1 MHDLIRSLTEL
12 ECLVADLTSSTES
25 TAERQEALEGEVA
38 TIESRIEAVRAELED
53 EIQPAWR
60 AAVAEERTVRQ
71 ELDGESARVDALYAK
86 QGRHGQFATR
96 AERDVFLA
104 AQASTLESRSA
115 EAVQKAEALGARA
128 DDSRKRLEDVQDESR
143 SLRTAIEGTQA
154 EERTIADDLRAAKD
168 KEGQLSDERK
178 DLWRED
184 AKVESTAHHAREELK
199 GAERHLATMMDRDT
213 ASGLKAL
220 DRIVDR
226 LGLDGVYGPL
236 YKLFTVSEKYSLAVE
251 ETAGTSLFHVVV
263 DTDTTASR
271 LVEVMNAERLGR
283 LTFVP
288 LNRVRATPHT
298 YPQSDEVIPLIR
310 KLQYDALHAPA
321 FEQVRRH
328 SLLPDIPCCRADRHA
343 ALPFP
348 PLARSLA
355 RPSSPTTFTSRP
367 LTVGRTASTSS
378 HSRAIGPTARVRS
391 PAATTT
397 SGARGSR
404 PSRLSELGGPST
416 RPMQLDL
423 SKSDGPSTASTR
435 T

>member
-96 AERDVFLA
+96 AERDAFLA

-115 EAVQKAEALGARA
+115 EAVQKAETLGARA

-328 SLLPDIPCCRADRHA
+328 SLLPDIPCAELTDT
-343 ALPFP
+343 L

-355 RPSSPTTFTSRP
+355 QPSSPTTSTSQP